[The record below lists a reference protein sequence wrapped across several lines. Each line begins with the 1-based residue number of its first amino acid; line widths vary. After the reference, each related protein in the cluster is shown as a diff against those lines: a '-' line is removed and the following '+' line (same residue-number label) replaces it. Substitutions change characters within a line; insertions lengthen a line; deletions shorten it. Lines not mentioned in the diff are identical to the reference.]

1 MLNLLRKGGEPPLPV
16 LEFSRQD
23 MLRKSPATLCLALF
37 ALLAV
42 PALPAAP
49 SQAVRKPAG
58 KKASSKPAEASRPPL
73 PQELPPVAPTV
84 TYRGGLLTI
93 VAQNSTLQD
102 ILTGVRK
109 ATGAAVDAPA
119 ASADERV
126 ATHLG
131 PGQPRDVL
139 AALLNG
145 SRFDYILLS
154 SPENPGGV
162 RRLILSP
169 RSGSGAA
176 AAEVPASPPGAL
188 FSRPAHPVPGARTQP
203 PDADEGESEAPEESV
218 EPAQEV
224 APEPEPQAPP
234 PQPDVKTPQQIQ
246 DEFLRRQEEQRQQQ
260 QQQQP
265 QEEQPPQ

>member
-1 MLNLLRKGGEPPLPV
+1 
-16 LEFSRQD
+16 
-23 MLRKSPATLCLALF
+23 MLRRFPATLCLALF
-37 ALLAV
+37 VLAEDPV
-42 PALPAAP
+42 LPATSSGA
-49 SQAVRKPAG
+49 ARKPAG
-58 KKASSKPAEASRPPL
+58 KKARKQPAEAPRPPL
-73 PQELPPVAPTV
+73 PEELPPVAPTV

-119 ASADERV
+119 ASASERV
-126 ATHLG
+126 ATRLG

-139 AALLNG
+139 ADLLNG

-169 RSGSGAA
+169 RSGGGAA
-176 AAEVPASPPGAL
+176 AAGTAASPPGAL
-188 FSRPAHPVPGARTQP
+188 FSRPAHPVPGARTLPPGAGEDEEAAPEETVEPAEPAP
-203 PDADEGESEAPEESV
+203 PDA
-218 EPAQEV
+218 
-224 APEPEPQAPP
+224 EPQAPP
-234 PQPDVKTPQQIQ
+234 PQPELRTPQQIQ
-246 DEFLRRQEEQRQQQ
+246 DEFMRRQQEQQQQ

-265 QEEQPPQ
+265 QPQPPPQGEQPQQ